1 MLSRHVG
8 RMLRGEATAGQVV
21 AACTLGGLLGFLPG
35 FSDAP
40 GAWVALVALVLLLQ
54 VSLPVVLLVAGVSK
68 LLSLALLPA
77 SFAVGRTL
85 LDGPTQPLF
94 RAAINAPVLALFGL
108 ERYTTTGGLALG
120 LLLGL
125 AAGVAFARALARLR
139 GALAGLD
146 TGSSKY
152 RALADRPWAR
162 VLGWLLLGARDLH
175 WGQPPARRKR
185 PIRMAGLVVV
195 LLLGGLAAVAHR
207 ALTGPWLASALRS
220 GLQQAN
226 GATVDLAHASLDLA
240 EGRLVLE
247 GLALA
252 DPNALDHD
260 VLRAARLTADVDTSD
275 LLRRR
280 IALDEVVVSEA
291 VHGAPRATPGER
303 APGWEPPPATAP
315 APDGASR
322 TLEDYVREAQ
332 AWKERLSQVRRWLE
346 TLAGPPEPPPGQG
359 GPTLEEQLE
368 ERARQFGRRG
378 VVASHLVEGA
388 PSFLVRDLRI
398 EGLTSADL
406 PGEVL
411 DLTGA
416 NLSTQPALVPAPAH
430 LRLAARSGLLLAEVG
445 VAGAA
450 PAADGNALRFQLRGW
465 PVERFASA
473 LAVDGQPPLQGG
485 TLDLTLDGGWAG
497 GRAGWLDLPLQLALH
512 DTTLSLAG
520 KSRKVAQFRLAL
532 GLRGPLDDPQLT
544 LDDDQLVQA
553 LKDAGAAELSARVEE
568 ERAKLEQKAADTL
581 DAAVKDKLG
590 GALGGLLGGDKDK
603 EEEQPKAEG
612 TSGKKKKKGGG

>member
-21 AACTLGGLLGFLPG
+21 TACTLGGLLGFLPG
-35 FSDAP
+35 FPDAP
-40 GAWVALVALVLLLQ
+40 GAWVALVALILLLA
-54 VSLPVVLLVAGVSK
+54 VSLPVVLLMAGACK

-77 SFAVGRTL
+77 SFAVGRAL

-108 ERYTTTGGLALG
+108 ERYTTTGGLVLG

-125 AAGVAFARALARLR
+125 LTGLVLARALARLR

-146 TGSSKY
+146 SGSPRY

-162 VLGWLLLGARDLH
+162 ALGWLLLGARDLH
-175 WGQPPARRKR
+175 WGQPPARRKG

-195 LLLGGLAAVAHR
+195 LVLGGLGAVAHQ
-207 ALTGPWLASALRS
+207 ALTGPWFASALRA
-220 GLQQAN
+220 GLLRVN

-240 EGRLVLE
+240 GGRLVLE

-260 VLRAARLTADVDTSD
+260 LLRAARLTADLDTSD

-291 VHGAPRATPGER
+291 VHGAPRAAPGER

-346 TLAGPPEPPPGQG
+346 TLAGPQPPDPGQG

-368 ERARQFGRRG
+368 QRARQFGRRG
-378 VVASHLVEGA
+378 VVAGHLVEGA
-388 PSFLVRDLRI
+388 PTFLVRDLRI
-398 EGLTSADL
+398 EGLTSAGL

-416 NLSTQPALVPAPAH
+416 NLSTQPELAPAPAH

-450 PAADGNALRFQLRGW
+450 PEAGGNTLRFQLRRW

-520 KSRKVAQFRLAL
+520 KTRKVAQFRLAI
-532 GLRGPLDDPQLT
+532 GLRGPLDDPELT

-553 LKDAGAAELSARVEE
+553 LKDAGAAELSARVDE
-568 ERAKLEQKAADTL
+568 ERAKLEKKAADTL
-581 DAAVKDKLG
+581 DEAVKDKLG
-590 GALGGLLGGDKDK
+590 GALGGLLGGDKD
-603 EEEQPKAEG
+603 EDEEQPKADG

>member
-8 RMLRGEATAGQVV
+8 RMLRGEATPGQVV

-35 FSDAP
+35 FADAP

-54 VSLPVVLLVAGVSK
+54 VSLPVVLLVAAASR

-77 SFAVGRTL
+77 SFAVGRVL

-94 RAAINAPVLALFGL
+94 RAAINAPGLALFGL
-108 ERYTTTGGLALG
+108 ERYTTSGGLALG
-120 LLLGL
+120 LLVGL
-125 AAGVAFARALARLR
+125 ASGVALVRALARLR
-139 GALAGLD
+139 AALAGLD
-146 TGSSKY
+146 SASPKY
-152 RALADRPWAR
+152 HALADRPSAR

-175 WGQPPARRKR
+175 WGQPPARRLG
-185 PIRMAGLVVV
+185 PVRMAGLVVV
-195 LLLGGLAAVAHR
+195 LLLGGLAGVLHQ

-220 GLQQAN
+220 GLVRAN

-260 VLRAARLTADVDTSD
+260 LLRAARLTADVDASD

-280 IALDEVVVSEA
+280 LALDEVVVSDA
-291 VHGAPRATPGER
+291 VHGAPRATPGAR
-303 APGWEPPPATAP
+303 APGWEPPPAP
-315 APDGASR
+315 APDGTSR

-346 TLAGPPEPPPGQG
+346 ALAGPPEPEPAAG

-378 VVASHLVEGA
+378 VVASHLIEGA

-398 EGLTSADL
+398 EGLTSAGL

-416 NLSTQPALVPAPAH
+416 NLSTQPALLPEPAH
-430 LRLAARSGLLLAEVG
+430 LRLATRSGLLLAEVG
-445 VAGAA
+445 VAGGTTAA
-450 PAADGNALRFQLRGW
+450 GGNALLLQLRGW
-465 PVERFASA
+465 PVERCASA

-485 TLDLTLDGGWAG
+485 TLDLTLQGAWAG
-497 GRAGWLDLPLQLALH
+497 GRAGWLDLPLQIALH
-512 DTTLSLAG
+512 DTTLSLG
-520 KSRKVAQFRLAL
+520 GRSQRVSQLRLAI
-532 GLRGPLDDPQLT
+532 GLRGPLDDPALT

-553 LKDAGAAELSARVEE
+553 LKDAGAAELSARVDQ
-568 ERAKLEQKAADTL
+568 ERAALEQKAADKL
-581 DAAVKDKLG
+581 DEAVKDKLG
-590 GALGGLLGGDKDK
+590 GALGGLFGGDKD
-603 EEEQPKAEG
+603 EDEPRPEG
-612 TSGKKKKKGGG
+612 SSGKKKGGG